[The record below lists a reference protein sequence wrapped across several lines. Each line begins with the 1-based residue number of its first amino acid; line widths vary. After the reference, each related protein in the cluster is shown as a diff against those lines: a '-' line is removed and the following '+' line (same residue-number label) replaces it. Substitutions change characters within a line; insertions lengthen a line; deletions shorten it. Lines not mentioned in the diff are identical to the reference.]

1 MKVTLTAFLSL
12 AFVMP
17 ALAQAP
23 VNDISVPSS
32 QRRQD
37 DSGSSARTYGA
48 GYDPGTAVESAVS
61 QPVIPVEP
69 VVRSQSS
76 AAYAGS
82 TADSGGLYRQ
92 FQQLQEEVAALRG
105 QVEEQ
110 AHEIQQLKQ
119 QRQETGSAPAASVAS
134 SDATSAATGA
144 DRPSSPQAA
153 PATRSTSSEGRDE
166 YEAAYAKL
174 KTKDYDGAATSFKAL
189 ANKYPN
195 SEYAGNSWFWLGFIY
210 QTKGDPDNA
219 VKSFASLIERFPDHP
234 KIDDAKFNLGKIYHQ
249 QGKNEKA
256 RALLKEVAGGSS
268 KSAPLAKSYLET
280 M

>member
-1 MKVTLTAFLSL
+1 MKVALTAFLSL

-17 ALAQAP
+17 VLAQAP

-32 QRRQD
+32 QRRSD

-48 GYDPGTAVESAVS
+48 GYDTGAAVDNAVS
-61 QPVIPVEP
+61 QPVTSNDSTA
-69 VVRSQSS
+69 RSQAS

-82 TADSGGLYRQ
+82 PADSGSLYRQ

-119 QRQETGSAPAASVAS
+119 QRQEERPASPSPAAGSISPDTPAG
-134 SDATSAATGA
+134 TAAEK
-144 DRPSSPQAA
+144 PQVPAA
-153 PATRSTSSEGRDE
+153 RVTSSEGRDE

-174 KTKDYDGAATSFKAL
+174 KTKDYDGAASGFKSL

-210 QTKGDPDNA
+210 QTKGDLANSA
-219 VKSFASLIERFPDHP
+219 KSFESLIERFPDHA
-234 KIDDAKFNLGKIYHQ
+234 KIDDAKFNLGKIYNQ
-249 QGKNEKA
+249 QGKAEKA
-256 RALLKEVAGGSS
+256 RTLLKEVAAGNS
-268 KSAPLAKSYLET
+268 KSAPLAKSYLES